1 MLFSQDFIINESG
14 NWSGG
19 GRTGSKLAT
28 KFIQPVAGSRID
40 PGVHRPYWDPKTGQ
54 PMVTVNTGRYK
65 TDPKTGIET
74 AIKEQVLVKDLRDAG
89 IYSPTWN
96 ATSMEKLQWVKLD
109 SLIIAAAR
117 QRLRAWSDL
126 MAAAPYSIPNGMGK
140 TILEHQSTN
149 DPGEAL
155 VDMDGLSEIR
165 SDGRLY
171 QLEGIPLPI
180 THSGFRY
187 NRRELEISRSSGI
200 PLNVRDAEAAGRRI
214 AEKLENTLIGNA
226 VGMRFGDATNYSSA
240 LSSKVYGYT
249 NYPNRNTYT
258 LTAPTGSNPE
268 ATISNIL
275 AMRELLYADGFYGP
289 FMIYTSR
296 NWDQYLDND
305 YARLGGNNANM
316 TLRDRIRRLP
326 DVIDVRRLD
335 FLGQGSSTFTMIM
348 LELSSNVAQAVNGMD
363 LTTIQ
368 WETHGGMQIHF
379 KVMCIQ
385 VPRIFSDI
393 SGQCGLVHASV

>member
-1 MLFSQDFIINESG
+1 MSAFCQDFIINENGS
-14 NWSGG
+14 WSGAGRVG
-19 GRTGSKLAT
+19 GY
-28 KFIQPVAGSRID
+28 IQPVAGTRVD
-40 PGVHRPYWDPKTGQ
+40 PGVHRPYWCPKTGQ
-54 PMVTVNTGRYK
+54 PMVTVNTGRFK
-65 TDPKTGIET
+65 TDPKTGLESP
-74 AIKEQVLVKDLRDAG
+74 IKEQVLVKDLRDAG

-96 ATSMEKLQWVKLD
+96 ATSMEKQQWIKLD

-126 MAAAPYSIPNGMGK
+126 MAAAPYGGFNGMQK
-140 TILEHQSTN
+140 TILEHQTTN

-187 NRRELEISRSSGI
+187 NRRELEISRSSGV

-214 AEKLENTLIGNA
+214 AEKLENTVIGNA
-226 VGMRFGDATNYSSA
+226 VGMRYGDATNYTTA

-249 NYPNRNTYT
+249 TYPNRNTYT

-289 FMIYTSR
+289 FMVYTSR

-305 YARLGGNNANM
+305 YARLGGNNASM
-316 TLRDRIRRLP
+316 TLRDRIRRTP
-326 DVIDVRRLD
+326 DIIDVRRLD
-335 FLGQGSSTFTMIM
+335 FLGLNSSTFTMIM
-348 LELSSNVAQAVNGMD
+348 MEMSSNVAQAVNGMD

-385 VPRIFSDI
+385 VPRMFSDI
-393 SGQCGLVHASV
+393 NGNCGIVHGSV